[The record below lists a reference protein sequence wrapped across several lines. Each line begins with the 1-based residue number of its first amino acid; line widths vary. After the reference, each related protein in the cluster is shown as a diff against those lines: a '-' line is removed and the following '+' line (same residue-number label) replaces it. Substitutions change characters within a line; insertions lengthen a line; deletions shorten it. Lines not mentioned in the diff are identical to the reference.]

1 MNNELDFNSNDYFLD
16 EISESDYD
24 SEDRF
29 LSDPDF
35 SELNFNDYSIDEP
48 ELILDVPYV
57 PTSEDIVHAMLDLAR
72 VTSKDVLYDLGC
84 GDGRIVV
91 AAALERNTRG
101 FGIDMDPERISE
113 AMEYAGNTGVEFLVD
128 FFEGDLLDADFS
140 DATVVTLYLLDMV
153 NVQLRP
159 RLLDELRPGT
169 RIVSHAFDMGDWTPD
184 TTKRHGST
192 QLYKWIVPAKVAA
205 LWEWRTTSG
214 KTYRAELK
222 QKYQKVTGTAWID
235 GKQAQLSKASLKGDL
250 LSLIIQGND
259 PDSHPA
265 SFVMRHEGTQMVSA
279 EGNGQATPAIKLPE
293 DTLAKQREHGRQA

>member
-1 MNNELDFNSNDYFLD
+1 MNNELDFNYDDYFID
-16 EISESDYD
+16 GISESEYD
-24 SEDRF
+24 HEDHF
-29 LSDPDF
+29 LSEPDF

-48 ELILDVPYV
+48 DLILDVPYV
-57 PTSEDIVHAMLDLAR
+57 PTSDDVVQAMLDLAE

-91 AAALERNTRG
+91 AAALERNARG

-113 AMEYAGNTGVEFLVD
+113 AMEHAGNTGVEFLVD
-128 FFEGDLLDADFS
+128 FFEDDLLGADFS
-140 DATVVTLYLLDMV
+140 DATVVTLYLLDSV
-153 NVQLRP
+153 NAQLRP

-184 TTKRHGST
+184 TSRRHGST

-222 QKYQKVTGTAWID
+222 QKYQEVTGTAWID
-235 GKQAQLSKASLKGDL
+235 GEQAQLTKASLRGDL
-250 LSLIIQGND
+250 LNLTIQSND

-279 EGNGQATPAIKLPE
+279 KGDLQATPAIRLPE
-293 DTLAKQREHGRQA
+293 DTLTKQ

>member
-1 MNNELDFNSNDYFLD
+1 VYFLDDELDFDYNDYSVD
-16 EISESDYD
+16 GISELGFDH
-24 SEDRF
+24 EEHF

-140 DATVVTLYLLDMV
+140 DATVVALYLLDSV

-169 RIVSHAFDMGDWTPD
+169 RIVSHAFDMGGWIPD
-184 TTKRHGST
+184 TTRRHGST

-205 LWEWRTTSG
+205 FWEWQTTSG
-214 KTYRAELK
+214 KTYRAELN
-222 QKYQKVTGTAWID
+222 QKYQEVTGAAWID
-235 GKQAQLSKASLKGDL
+235 GEKAQLTKASLRGDL
-250 LSLIIQGND
+250 LKLIIQGND
-259 PDSHPA
+259 PDSKPA

-279 EGNGQATPAIKLPE
+279 KGNRQATPAIRLPNGHLQ
-293 DTLAKQREHGRQA
+293 DTHDL